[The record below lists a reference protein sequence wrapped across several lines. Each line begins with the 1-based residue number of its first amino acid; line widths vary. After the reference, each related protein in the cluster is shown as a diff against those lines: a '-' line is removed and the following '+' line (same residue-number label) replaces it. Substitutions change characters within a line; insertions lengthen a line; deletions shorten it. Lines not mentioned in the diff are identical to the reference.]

1 MFCTK
6 QIGSSGNVS
15 DLYLGGGLNLG
26 QDTIVRLFEVFF
38 LQANADINSNYTKTV
53 SFHIL
58 SKNIQYS

>member
-26 QDTIVRLFEVFF
+26 QDSIVRLFEVFF
-38 LQANADINSNYTKTV
+38 L
-53 SFHIL
+53 
-58 SKNIQYS
+58 